1 MSNRDEYVKKLQAK
15 LGEWNIE
22 IDALVAK
29 AGEVKADAKNEYAE
43 QIESLKSKQAAA
55 KEKLDE
61 LQQSG
66 GSAWVDLKSGIELA
80 WTAMGEAIDSA
91 KSRFK

>member
-1 MSNRDEYVKKLQAK
+1 MINRDEYVKKLQAK
-15 LGEWNIE
+15 LGEWSTE

-29 AGEVKADAKNEYAE
+29 AGEVKADAKHEYTE
-43 QIESLKSKQAAA
+43 QIEALKAKQAAV

-66 GSAWVDLKSGIELA
+66 GSAWDDLKSGIELA